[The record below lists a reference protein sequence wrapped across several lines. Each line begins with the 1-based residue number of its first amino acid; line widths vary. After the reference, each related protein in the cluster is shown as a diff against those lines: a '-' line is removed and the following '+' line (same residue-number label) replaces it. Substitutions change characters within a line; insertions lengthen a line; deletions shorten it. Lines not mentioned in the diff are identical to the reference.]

1 MREYILECLGTF
13 PKKTNLDLKIINT
26 EQFDNY
32 KRQLIEYNVEDNER
46 VQSYLLIPNE
56 LKEKNPAIL
65 AIHQHAG
72 NWEVG
77 KSEVVGITNDKMY
90 SYGLDLVERGYVV
103 IAPDI
108 ICFESRMGE
117 KEFKETRE
125 SQKAYERFAFC
136 DYLVNGKT
144 LQGKTLHDLSVSIDV
159 LCELNY
165 VDQNNIGVIGH
176 SLGGQESIWIQ
187 WFDERIKAGVSSCGV
202 SMIKDIIDNKVL
214 HNFYLYIPNML
225 EKCDMDELIYEITI
239 KRNLLILSGL
249 KDENHFPLSGIKK
262 IENRVINSN
271 FKSIKFDDGHK
282 FNDSEKEVAYKFLD
296 MNLKKI

>member
-117 KEFKETRE
+117 REFKETRE
-125 SQKAYERFAFC
+125 NQKAYERLAFC

-187 WFDERIKAGVSSCGV
+187 WLDERIKAGVSSCGV

-225 EKCDMDELIYEITI
+225 EKCDMDELIYEITL

>member
-1 MREYILECLGTF
+1 MREYILDCLGTF

-32 KRQLIEYNVEDNER
+32 KCQLIEYNVEEHER
-46 VQSYLLIPNE
+46 VQSYLLVPNE

-72 NWEVG
+72 NWKIG
-77 KSEVVGITNDKMY
+77 KSEVVGKTNDKMFA
-90 SYGLDLVERGYVV
+90 YGLDLVGRGYVV

-117 KEFKETRE
+117 KEYKETRDG
-125 SQKAYERFAFC
+125 QKAYERFVFC

-144 LQGKTLHDLSVSIDV
+144 LQGKTLHDLSVALDV
-159 LCELNY
+159 LYELDY

-202 SMIKDIIDNKVL
+202 SMIKDIIDNKIL

-225 EKCDMDELIYEITI
+225 EKCDIDELIYEITL
-239 KRNLLILSGL
+239 KRKLLILSGL

-262 IENRVINSN
+262 IEDRVKNSN
-271 FKSIKFDDGHK
+271 FKSIQFNDGHK
-282 FNDSEKEVAYKFLD
+282 FNDSEKEEAYKFLD
-296 MNLKKI
+296 NNLK